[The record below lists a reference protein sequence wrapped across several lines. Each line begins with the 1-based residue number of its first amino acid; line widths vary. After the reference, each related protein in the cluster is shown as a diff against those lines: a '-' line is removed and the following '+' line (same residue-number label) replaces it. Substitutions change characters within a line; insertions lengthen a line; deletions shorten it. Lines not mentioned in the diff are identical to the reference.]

1 MKDILIIFC
10 VLLVLLIIIS
20 TLGGSVR
27 PSPEAFDQ
35 VQKANELAVVEN
47 YLSDPDRQEEEES
60 TVYEHYEVL
69 DEQPLLASGAATEQF
84 TEQGGIVGFDGS
96 DNFASY

>member
-35 VQKANELAVVEN
+35 VQKANELAIVER
-47 YLSDPDRQEEEES
+47 YMSDPDRQEEDES
-60 TVYEHYEVL
+60 TVYEQFEVS
-69 DEQPLLASGAATEQF
+69 DEQPLLAGPPTERF
-84 TEQGGIVGFDGS
+84 TEQGGVVGFDGS
-96 DNFASY
+96 DSFASY